1 MFCTN
6 NYEKNMLRDVLEELM
21 GKLEKFPLKYI
32 HVFMEQSG
40 EPEFVLVDVYR
51 TISVTAQFLPP
62 NPAIILRRQSSL
74 KHLERQDSISSK
86 VVHR

>member
-1 MFCTN
+1 
-6 NYEKNMLRDVLEELM
+6 
-21 GKLEKFPLKYI
+21 
-32 HVFMEQSG
+32 MEQSG

-62 NPAIILRRQSSL
+62 NPAIILRCQSSL

-86 VVHR
+86 DVHR